1 VTDDPKMSTES
12 IERLVDVARLSNW
25 ISERG
30 LAAGPITNVT
40 RLGGG
45 SQNVILRIAQGG
57 RDFVLRRP
65 PACPRAESDETMRR
79 EARVLEALGH
89 TDVPHPRLIAACRDE
104 KTLGFAF
111 YLMEPVVGF
120 NALAGLPALHTHSR
134 ALRHR
139 MGLALVDGAA
149 ALARVDYRAVGLEG
163 FGKAEGYLE
172 RQVARW
178 RSQLAGYTAHAGWPG
193 AGSLPGLSALEEYL
207 ERYRPAASKPGII
220 HGDYSIGNVMYR
232 HDSAELAAIV
242 DWELATIGDPL
253 IDLGWILATW
263 RTPGEVDIG
272 VLRVEPFEGF
282 PTAAELIERYAAQ
295 SERDL
300 SSMDWYVVMACYKLA
315 IILEGTFARAHAG
328 RAAMA
333 MGLKLHAAAIRLCE
347 RALQRIGRA

>member
-1 VTDDPKMSTES
+1 MSAES
-12 IERLVDVARLSNW
+12 IESLMDVGRLSTW

-30 LAAGPITNVT
+30 LASGPITNVS

-45 SQNVILRIAQGG
+45 SQNVILRLTQGG

-65 PACPRAESDETMRR
+65 PASPRAESDETMRR
-79 EARVLEALGH
+79 EARILGALAH
-89 TDVPHPRLIAACRDE
+89 TDVPHPRLVAACGDE
-104 KTLGFAF
+104 KLFGCAL

-120 NALAGLPALHTHSR
+120 NALAGLPELHADSR
-134 ALRHR
+134 VLRHR
-139 MGLALVDGAA
+139 MGLALVDGVA

-163 FGKAEGYLE
+163 FGKPQGYLE
-172 RQVARW
+172 RQVSRW
-178 RSQLAGYTAHAGWPG
+178 RSQLASYTSYTGWPG
-193 AGSLPGLSALEEYL
+193 PGSLSGLSAVAEYL
-207 ERYRPAASKPGII
+207 QRHRPAASKPGII

-232 HDSAELAAIV
+232 PDCAELAAIV

-300 SSMDWYVVMACYKLA
+300 GCLDWYVVMACYKLA

-333 MGLKLHAAAIRLCE
+333 TGLELHAAAIRLCE

>member
-1 VTDDPKMSTES
+1 MSTES
-12 IERLVDVARLSNW
+12 IESLINVGRLSTW

-30 LAAGPITNVT
+30 LASGPITDAT

-45 SQNVILRIAQGG
+45 SQNVILRVTQGG

-65 PACPRAESDETMRR
+65 PVCPRAESDETMRR
-79 EARVLEALGH
+79 EARVLKALAH
-89 TDVPHPRLIAACRDE
+89 TDVPHPGFIAACSDE
-104 KTLGFAF
+104 GTLGFAF

-120 NALAGLPALHTHSR
+120 NALAGLPALHADSR

-149 ALARVDYRAVGLEG
+149 ALARVDYRAVGLED
-163 FGKAEGYLE
+163 FGKPEGYLQ
-172 RQVARW
+172 RQVSRW
-178 RSQLAGYTAHAGWPG
+178 QAQLASYAHCAGWPG
-193 AGSLPGLSALEEYL
+193 PGSLSGLSALAEYL
-207 ERYRPAASKPGII
+207 ERHRPTEFKPGII

-300 SSMDWYVVMACYKLA
+300 SSLDWYVVMACYKLA

-333 MGLKLHAAAIRLCE
+333 TGLRLHAAAMRLCE
-347 RALQRIGRA
+347 RALQRIDRV

>member
-1 VTDDPKMSTES
+1 
-12 IERLVDVARLSNW
+12 
-25 ISERG
+25 
-30 LAAGPITNVT
+30 
-40 RLGGG
+40 
-45 SQNVILRIAQGG
+45 
-57 RDFVLRRP
+57 
-65 PACPRAESDETMRR
+65 
-79 EARVLEALGH
+79 
-89 TDVPHPRLIAACRDE
+89 
-104 KTLGFAF
+104 
-111 YLMEPVVGF
+111 MEPVVGF

-139 MGLALVDGAA
+139 MGLALVEGAA
-149 ALARVDYRAVGLEG
+149 ALARVDFRAVGLAG

-172 RQVARW
+172 RQVSRW

-193 AGSLPGLSALEEYL
+193 AGSLPGLSTLEEYL
-207 ERYRPAASKPGII
+207 ERHRPAASRPGII

-232 HDSAELAAIV
+232 PDCAELAAIV

-263 RTPGEVDIG
+263 RAPGEVDIG

-300 SSMDWYVVMACYKLA
+300 SSIDWYVVMACYKLA

-347 RALQRIGRA
+347 RGLQRIGRA